1 MPKSGRRWA
10 FGSVTI
16 NPRAIKP
23 ALPNSAHPIAAP
35 EDPANEHAAREL
47 PRPKQTPTEHTGLEH
62 TAVPLTF
69 EQSSPAIDRI
79 RPELLV
85 HVEFASKQDQSL
97 ISVLRRQISQRPLSA
112 ALVTLAGRVH
122 PANRTFVVRKVSL

>member
-85 HVEFASKQDQSL
+85 HVEFASKQDQNF
-97 ISVLRRQISQRPLSA
+97 IGVLRR
-112 ALVTLAGRVH
+112 
-122 PANRTFVVRKVSL
+122 